1 MTRNL
6 IISLDAKQL
15 DYAKLALD
23 NIKNGLPR
31 AIQGAINTTL
41 TAAKD
46 TFYQAILRDYAL
58 NKIPS
63 NSNGKI
69 LNIKRAKPNDLSG
82 NLYFKDRN
90 LPLFK
95 FNVNPRRPAKRN
107 PHKVNVIA
115 EVLRG
120 NPQSWTHA
128 FIAKMKSG
136 HIGVFTRTGKTEMTT
151 KRKWINQKR
160 NNKDK
165 VKHYLITERYSTS
178 IPQMIEQVYFKNP
191 MVQDRIQEQANIKF
205 EEQIIKILQKA
216 SK

>member
-1 MTRNL
+1 MSN
-6 IISLDAKQL
+6 KQL
-15 DYAKLALD
+15 ITINARQLEYATLALD
-23 NIKNGLPR
+23 GIKNGLPR

-46 TFYQAILRDYAL
+46 TFYQAILKEYAL
-58 NKIPS
+58 SKIPS
-63 NSNGKI
+63 NRNGKI
-69 LNIKRAKPNDLSG
+69 LNIKRAKPSDLTG

-95 FNVNPRRPAKRN
+95 FNVSPRRPAKRN
-107 PHKVNVIA
+107 PRQVNVVA

-120 NPQSWTHA
+120 NPQPWPHA

-136 HIGVFTRTGKTEMTT
+136 RIGVFTRTGKTEMTS
-151 KRKWINQKR
+151 KRWWVNKKR

-165 VKHYLITERYSTS
+165 IKRESITERYSTS
-178 IPQMIEQVYFKNP
+178 IPQMIEQVYIKNP
-191 MVQDRIQEQANIKF
+191 MVQDKIQQQANMKF
-205 EEQIIKILQKA
+205 EEQINKILQKA